1 MIINADISLGELVD
15 KITILKIKMSNITDK
30 EKLNNINIE
39 HSSLLAILDMLQLDN
54 INRYIDELIIIN
66 QELWDIEDKIRV
78 KESVLE
84 FDEEFITLARSVY
97 VTNDKRFEIKS
108 DINTKYGSE
117 IKEEKE
123 YEDYNEN

>member
-84 FDEEFITLARSVY
+84 FDEEFI
-97 VTNDKRFEIKS
+97 KS